1 MPQPNHPPK
10 HEPSY
15 RMNALGTLAKRGVT
29 QLEFWCPICRRYSC
43 RDMKMLLARFDPA
56 TDLQMLAR
64 KARCGGC
71 GRRGCHIQPADPP
84 AQGTPGYREWLGDE
98 MARCQAFLTRARE
111 QL

>member
-1 MPQPNHPPK
+1 
-10 HEPSY
+10 
-15 RMNALGTLAKRGVT
+15 
-29 QLEFWCPICRRYSC
+29 
-43 RDMKMLLARFDPA
+43 MLLARFDPA